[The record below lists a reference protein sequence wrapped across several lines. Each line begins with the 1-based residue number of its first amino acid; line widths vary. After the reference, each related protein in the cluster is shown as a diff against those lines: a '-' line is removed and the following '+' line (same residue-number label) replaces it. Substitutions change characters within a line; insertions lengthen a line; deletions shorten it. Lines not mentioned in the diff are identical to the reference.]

1 MSLEN
6 KVAVVTGASR
16 GIGRA
21 IASRLAAD
29 GASVVV
35 NYRSQ
40 EAAAH
45 RVVGAIESAGGIASA
60 IQADVSLHHDA
71 ERLIQSSLEAYGHID
86 ILVNNAGVTKDGLI
100 MRMSE
105 TDWDAVLDTNLKGA
119 FNCIKAVIRPMMK
132 QRYGRIVNISS
143 VGGLAGNPGQAN
155 YSAAKAGLIGLTKS
169 VAKEVGSRNI
179 TCNAVAPGFI
189 ETDMTTIL
197 PDELRQQL
205 TKMTPLGRPGRTEDI
220 AHAVAFLTS
229 DQASFITGQVL
240 SVDGGLVMQ

>member
-40 EAAAH
+40 EEAAR
-45 RVVGAIESAGGIASA
+45 RVVRAIESAGGIASA

-71 ERLIQSSLEAYGHID
+71 ERLILSSLEAYGPVD

-105 TDWDAVLDTNLKGA
+105 TDWDAVLDTNLKGT

-189 ETDMTTIL
+189 ETDMTTVL
-197 PDELRQQL
+197 PEELRQQF